1 MALALGEKNMSVD
14 EATDMFKDFA
24 KEAFRARKGTSIPVW
39 RRIVQL
45 KYQSQYESQGL
56 EKVLKET
63 FGNDLLFGGSRSLQS
78 PARCKVAI
86 TTTDTNREARLLGN
100 YNRAP
105 SNKTPYQFQRF
116 ERPLQELS
124 VWEAARATSAAP
136 GYFKSYF
143 KPSNG
148 HTYQDGA
155 LKLNNPVLAA
165 DYERQ
170 IIWPGCAHLLPDV
183 LLSLG
188 TGVFPEA
195 KDRTG
200 EPGPRYGVGIVD
212 GVKALVQIS
221 RDAIESHLDC
231 EKAWD
236 DYVQCTVS
244 ENSDKRNRFHRL
256 TLPIYGPKIELDAV
270 DKMEEL
276 RRLTEKYYEMPPH
289 AVAGSPSRQLD
300 DVAAQLIASLFY
312 FDLASKVQLTITGM
326 LAGKKSFNLFAE

>member
-1 MALALGEKNMSVD
+1 MPID
-14 EATDMFKDFA
+14 EAMSMFKNFA
-24 KEAFRARKGTSIPVW
+24 KEAFQRRKGTGVPILC
-39 RRIVQL
+39 RIIQL

-63 FGNDLLFGGSRSLQS
+63 FGNDLLFGGPRSLQS
-78 PARCKVAI
+78 PARCKVAV

-100 YNRAP
+100 YHRAP
-105 SNKTPYQFQRF
+105 RTKTPYQFQRF
-116 ERPLQELS
+116 ERPQQELS

-155 LKLNNPVLAA
+155 LKLNNPILAA

-170 IIWPGCAHLLPDV
+170 IIWPCCARLLPDV

-188 TGVFPEA
+188 TGMFPEA
-195 KDRTG
+195 KNRTG

-221 RDAIESHLDC
+221 RDAIESDLDC

-244 ENSDKRNRFHRL
+244 ESSDKRHRFHRL

-276 RRLTEKYYEMPPH
+276 QRLTEKYYETQPD
-289 AVAGSPSRQLD
+289 ADAGSPSRQLD

-312 FDLASKVQLTITGM
+312 FDLSSKVHLTITGM
-326 LAGKKSFNLFAE
+326 LARKRGPLSLLYNEC